1 MKKITLITILL
12 SLILNVFSQDTIRNE
27 NSKDYYLQKSKDQK
41 TAAVALFVLGTT
53 VTVAGIIVTSNGS
66 NSNDFTSGFN
76 KIIAGALIT
85 SFGVAF
91 AGLGYLFLIKAK
103 KSKRFAASLAFNNQ
117 NVNFLSRNSVRP
129 VPSISIRIN
138 F

>member
-12 SLILNVFSQDTIRNE
+12 SLILNVFSQDTTRNE

-41 TAAVALFVLGTT
+41 TTAVALFVLGATA
-53 VTVAGIIVTSNGS
+53 TVAGVIVMSNAN
-66 NSNDFTSGFN
+66 NSNDLNSGFS
-76 KIIAGALIT
+76 KIFTGLIIATIGLT
-85 SFGVAF
+85 LV
-91 AGLGYLFLIKAK
+91 GLGYSLLIKAK

-129 VPSISIRIN
+129 APSLSLRIN